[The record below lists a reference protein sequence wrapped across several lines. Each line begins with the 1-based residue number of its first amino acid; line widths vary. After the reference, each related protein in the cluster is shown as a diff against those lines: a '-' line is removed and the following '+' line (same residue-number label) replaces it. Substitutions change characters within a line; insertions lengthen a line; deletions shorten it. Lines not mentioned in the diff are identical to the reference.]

1 MKPNPKLFPIPN
13 PVLFSIPNFFNT
25 KSDTFFRNQIFSIP
39 NSKPSKKWKSFENE
53 KFQNRKVTQKT
64 QNLNETES
72 ESFFFTKFVRYR
84 IQNHPKNGKVLK
96 PRTSRREV
104 SKPKRHTLA
113 KIGPNFF
120 DFSLSLHC
128 SAKQSLRINSIVH
141 ATQATNNKHKPKQ
154 TSQQSDKWKYL
165 LYMLETSRIPLP
177 CWTFHL

>member
-1 MKPNPKLFPIPN
+1 MEKFRNPEVLDPKRHPKYPKSERNWSESSSDTNFFWYRIWYFFRYQIFTIPN
-13 PVLFSIPNFFNT
+13 PILFY
-25 KSDTFFRNQIFSIP
+25 
-39 NSKPSKKWKSFENE
+39 
-53 KFQNRKVTQKT
+53 
-64 QNLNETES
+64 
-72 ESFFFTKFVRYR
+72 TKFFWYR
-84 IQNHPKNGKVLK
+84 IRNNPKNGKVSK

-154 TSQQSDKWKYL
+154 ASQQSDKWKYL
-165 LYMLETSRIPLP
+165 LYVLETSRIPLP